1 MAKTKPRARSRRQ
14 PLSRE
19 RVLQAALRL
28 ADRAG
33 VASLSMRGLAHTLG
47 VEAMS
52 LYKHVANK
60 DEVLDGL
67 IDLVVKEI
75 DVPPFGTEWRQ
86 AMRERA
92 MSARQVFLRHPW
104 AALLMESRLSQSPV
118 RLQYADAVLG
128 LLRCGGFTVP
138 LAYRTFVL
146 IDSYL
151 YGYIMQEL
159 NWPVEE
165 AEMSQLEKEV
175 TAQLSMADYPHLME
189 AMNHVMT
196 TRAESRV
203 AGVYDVE
210 FAAGLELILD
220 AVARFRDSQAPPSPV
235 SNASATS
242 ANN

>member
-1 MAKTKPRARSRRQ
+1 MAKTKPRARSRRE

-19 RVLQAALRL
+19 RVLEAALRL
-28 ADRAG
+28 ADRDG
-33 VASLSMRGLAHTLG
+33 VASLSMRGLGHALG

-67 IDLVVKEI
+67 IDLVVAEI
-75 DVPPFGTEWRQ
+75 DVPPLGTEWRQ

-118 RLQYADAVLG
+118 RLRYADAVLG

-138 LAYRTFVL
+138 LAYRTFVI

-159 NWPVEE
+159 NWPLEQADMAEVEQ
-165 AEMSQLEKEV
+165 AL

-189 AMNHVMT
+189 AMNHVMG
-196 TRAESRV
+196 TRAEGRI
-203 AGVYDVE
+203 AGVYDVD
-210 FAAGLELILD
+210 FAAGLDLILD
-220 AVARFRDSQAPPSPV
+220 AIARLRDSQGRWCMAVDSP
-235 SNASATS
+235 
-242 ANN
+242 

>member
-1 MAKTKPRARSRRQ
+1 MAKTKPRAPSRRQ

-33 VASLSMRGLAHTLG
+33 VASLSMRGIAHTLG

-67 IDLVVKEI
+67 IDLVVAEI
-75 DVPPFGTEWRQ
+75 DVPPLGTEWRR

-138 LAYRTFVL
+138 LAYRAFVI

-151 YGYIMQEL
+151 YGYVMQEL
-159 NWPVEE
+159 HWPVEE
-165 AEMSQLEKEV
+165 AAMAQVEEDL
-175 TAQLSMADYPHLME
+175 TAQLSTADYPHLME
-189 AMNHVMT
+189 AITHVMT

-203 AGVYDVE
+203 AGVYDVD

-220 AVARFRDSQAPPSPV
+220 ALARLR
-235 SNASATS
+235 
-242 ANN
+242 